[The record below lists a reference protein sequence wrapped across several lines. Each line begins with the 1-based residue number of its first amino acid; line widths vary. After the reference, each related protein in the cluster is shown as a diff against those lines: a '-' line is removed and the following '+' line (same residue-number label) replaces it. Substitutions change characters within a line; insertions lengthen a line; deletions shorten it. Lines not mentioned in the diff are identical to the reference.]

1 MDSYAYIPFIPVCVI
16 LADIFVENVV
26 RHRPIRSIKSRVE
39 TDHIVIKI
47 KESEPECLN
56 TEE

>member
-1 MDSYAYIPFIPVCVI
+1 MDSYDYIPFIPVCII
-16 LADIFVENVV
+16 LADIFVENVMK
-26 RHRPIRSIKSRVE
+26 HKPIAKLRKFAA
-39 TDHIVIKI
+39 DHIVIKV